1 MGGGG
6 VVVSTFLQNVGVFEI
21 EGVTVGAGSLAAIG
35 GSAFRSQQKGTLS
48 VEHATAKSTMMSSIK
63 EAELSTTFR
72 AAQYF
77 LVGNPVFLTTFF
89 GKESHVAQHRRTPAL
104 DKGHARASFVA
115 MSNANPMEPSDAPK
129 KKRKKK
135 NRSVLDDTSQSVE
148 LHRVEKLENT
158 LASENETSAA
168 SRAYETRD
176 NVAAQP
182 KSSKKKKRSAL
193 GGEDLEDGEKR
204 RLPPAPISTLSFPS
218 GDDTLASTKRK
229 RRKGNSR
236 STKRP
241 SEPGPI
247 KIDEL
252 VVSPEDI
259 IDEDNDVVERSRPS
273 HAPNLTSQPVET
285 VFIERPDGKGFVG
298 ENRLELRGRD
308 LEANQQENTE
318 LATLDPTTSDLAMQ
332 ALNWFRW
339 FALLCHGLVAGYSL
353 WQCVVVY
360 VLSDVSNLESD
371 FLLHYQNTS
380 QAVQCVYYFLLAVCC
395 VSVLDGYESAHAHSD
410 SNFLR
415 KFQLRPSYTLAILV
429 YFIGIVF
436 SLSIA
441 SADSRISLYERRP
454 DLWTDFLITP
464 SDSSIT
470 DCTLTYNDMC
480 YKDEGASSSRLTTWR
495 ALNTVRAACGLLG
508 WLLVASQVQRVHPP
522 DYLFHPTRDNNE

>member
-1 MGGGG
+1 M
-6 VVVSTFLQNVGVFEI
+6 VVSTFLQNVGVFEI

-204 RLPPAPISTLSFPS
+204 RLPPGKRKKKHDRSISIFYSNVSSTDFHAELSVWRRYPCI
-218 GDDTLASTKRK
+218 DETKTTKRK
-229 RRKGNSR
+229 FEVDKK
-236 STKRP
+236 TKRTRTY
-241 SEPGPI
+241 
-247 KIDEL
+247 K
-252 VVSPEDI
+252 
-259 IDEDNDVVERSRPS
+259 
-273 HAPNLTSQPVET
+273 
-285 VFIERPDGKGFVG
+285 
-298 ENRLELRGRD
+298 NRR
-308 LEANQQENTE
+308 
-318 LATLDPTTSDLAMQ
+318 
-332 ALNWFRW
+332 
-339 FALLCHGLVAGYSL
+339 
-353 WQCVVVY
+353 
-360 VLSDVSNLESD
+360 
-371 FLLHYQNTS
+371 
-380 QAVQCVYYFLLAVCC
+380 
-395 VSVLDGYESAHAHSD
+395 
-410 SNFLR
+410 
-415 KFQLRPSYTLAILV
+415 
-429 YFIGIVF
+429 
-436 SLSIA
+436 
-441 SADSRISLYERRP
+441 
-454 DLWTDFLITP
+454 
-464 SDSSIT
+464 
-470 DCTLTYNDMC
+470 
-480 YKDEGASSSRLTTWR
+480 
-495 ALNTVRAACGLLG
+495 
-508 WLLVASQVQRVHPP
+508 
-522 DYLFHPTRDNNE
+522 